1 MKRALIWFF
10 LSCKRYLKQPVFLLL
25 LLVLP
30 FAALLAGGSL
40 GNSSGQI
47 RIALYTDG
55 KAEDSLEVQLIE
67 KLSGQ
72 GSRDGMFSF
81 YQCENEQ
88 QLKEDVAAKRA
99 ECGYVIG
106 EDLREKLNQGEKKR
120 LITVWSAP
128 STVTASLSTETV
140 FAALMELYGREL
152 TKGYAMSGEAF
163 SALGK
168 PGTERRAEVS
178 DKAGIL
184 YDKWMEQGGTFQ
196 FQYVYQTTGES
207 GSEALAPSVFPVR
220 GIGAVAVFAAGL
232 YSAVVLMRDEK
243 RGLFVRLGYRQKLPC
258 RLASLT
264 APVALMALS
273 ALLALYAGGEAA
285 GVLREGAAML
295 LYGVAVLAMAWVL
308 KLLLPSPDLLCC
320 LIPFFLLGSLI
331 FCPVFLDIGALVPE
345 LEVMGKLFLPY
356 YYLR

>member
-1 MKRALIWFF
+1 MKQASIWFF
-10 LSCKRYLKQPVFLLL
+10 LSCKRYLKQPFFLLL

-30 FAALLAGGSL
+30 FAALLAGKSL
-40 GNSSGQI
+40 GDSSAQI
-47 RIALYTDG
+47 RIALYTEG
-55 KAEDSLEVQLIE
+55 KEDSSLEVQLIE

-72 GSRDGMFSF
+72 ESQDGMFSF
-81 YQCENEQ
+81 YRCEDEQ

-106 EDLREKLNQGEKKR
+106 EDLREKLEQGKKKR

-163 SALGK
+163 SALGE

-178 DKAGIL
+178 DKAGAL
-184 YDKWMEQGGTFQ
+184 YDKWMEQGGTFH
-196 FQYVYQTTGES
+196 FQYVYQTAGTG
-207 GSEALAPSVFPVR
+207 GSEALAPFVFPVR
-220 GIGAVAVFAAGL
+220 GIGAVAVFAAGF

-243 RGLFVRLGYRQKLPC
+243 RGLFVRLGFHQKLPC
-258 RLASLT
+258 RLASLA
-264 APVALMALS
+264 APVTLMALS
-273 ALLALYAGGEAA
+273 ALLALYAGGESA
-285 GVLREGAAML
+285 GILRESVSML
-295 LYGVAVLAMAWVL
+295 LYGAAVLAAAWAL
-308 KLLLPSPDLLCC
+308 KLLLPSPELLCC

-331 FCPVFLDIGALVPE
+331 FCPVFFDIGALVPE
-345 LEVMGKLFLPY
+345 LEAMGKLFLPY